1 MTKLV
6 VEVDGEEV
14 QEGEQ
19 SSQQQSCKVPKEVVK
34 EVPQKPS
41 KTEFKKITDLN
52 DEEKKKIIADIQ
64 AGKESE
70 HYELK
75 EFKNGTFR
83 IVKKKQPT
91 IVEKA
96 VTNTKSKDKTDPD
109 KVFLTNDQL
118 INQRII
124 ELEVKYAKLENKYKK
139 QKKRVNDIYENL
151 EEEVVIPQSEIQSE
165 PAVKEESQISSKALE
180 SSTFQPPRVLSLRA
194 LRFKR
199 Y

>member
-6 VEVDGEEV
+6 VEV
-14 QEGEQ
+14 EGEDIQ
-19 SSQQQSCKVPKEVVK
+19 EEVPKEVVK
-34 EVPQKPS
+34 EIPPTPTKS
-41 KTEFKKITDLN
+41 SFKKITDLN

-96 VTNTKSKDKTDPD
+96 VTNTKSKDKTDPE

-118 INQRII
+118 MNQRII
-124 ELEVKYAKLENKYKK
+124 ELEVKYAKLESKYKK
-139 QKKRVNDIYENL
+139 QKKRVNDIFENI
-151 EEEVVIPQSEIQSE
+151 EEDVVIPPNPEVQEEKEVEKS
-165 PAVKEESQISSKALE
+165 PAAPVQQGVPAPAAMKVS
-180 SSTFQPPRVLSLRA
+180 SLRS

-199 Y
+199 